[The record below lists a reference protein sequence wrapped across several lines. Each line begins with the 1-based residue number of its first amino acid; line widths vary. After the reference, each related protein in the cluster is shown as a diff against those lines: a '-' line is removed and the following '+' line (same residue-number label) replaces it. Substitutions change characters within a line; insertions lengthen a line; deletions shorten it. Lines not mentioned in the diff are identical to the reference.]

1 MKKTLVFLLFSF
13 FNISAQDTIA
23 IQPFD
28 NIDTNIITAIL
39 PLISKELHN
48 AKLEILQKATMPD
61 FAYYKPRN
69 RYRAEKILSFLDT
82 VPCKCTKI
90 VGFTESDIST
100 TKGEYIDWG
109 IFGYGSI
116 GGKSCVCSI
125 YRLNR
130 KSNPTLFI
138 SRLRKLVVHEL
149 GHTYGLDHCNWPL
162 CVMADYKG
170 TMASL
175 DRTGNHFCSPCMAKY
190 KRNRL

>member
-1 MKKTLVFLLFSF
+1 MKKILVFVLLAFI
-13 FNISAQDTIA
+13 NICAQDTIA

-28 NIDTNIITAIL
+28 KIDTSIISVIL
-39 PLISKELHN
+39 PLISKEFDN
-48 AKLEILQKATMPD
+48 AKLEILMKAKMPD

-69 RYRAEKILSFLDT
+69 RYRAEKILAFLDT
-82 VPCKCTKI
+82 TTCNCTKI

-100 TKGEYIDWG
+100 SKGEYVDWG

-116 GGKSCVCSI
+116 EGKSCVCSI
-125 YRLNR
+125 YRLKR
-130 KSNPTLFI
+130 KSNPALFNA
-138 SRLRKLVVHEL
+138 RLRKLVVHEL
-149 GHTYGLDHCNWPL
+149 GHTYGLDHCEWPL

-175 DRTGNHFCSPCMAKY
+175 DRTSCHFCAQCKAKY